1 LSTSIQCGGANVEDV
16 ARSACSFVKQNSTLP
31 QLFTVHLPSFLW
43 VFLCVLAFSWIP
55 LRVVVA
61 SCASVDF

>member
-1 LSTSIQCGGANVEDV
+1 
-16 ARSACSFVKQNSTLP
+16 LP
-31 QLFTVHLPSFLW
+31 QLCTVHFPSFLW

-61 SCASVDF
+61 CCAFVDF